1 MALMVRWLHL
11 LAAIVWIGGM
21 LFLALVLMPALRDLE
36 DPKLRS
42 QLVSL
47 VGRRFRTV
55 GWIAIGVLIT
65 TGILN
70 VMRLGVSPLALLD
83 TRFGTILGLKLAL
96 VSVMIVLS
104 GVHDFILGPKLTSS
118 NPMPGGTGSEGL
130 RRTVVTLAR
139 VNLLVGITI
148 VLLGLMLSHG

>member
-1 MALMVRWLHL
+1 MALFVLWFHL

-21 LFLALVLMPALRDLE
+21 LFLALVLIPSLQGLE
-36 DPKLRS
+36 DSKLRS
-42 QLVSL
+42 QLVHL

-70 VMRLGVSPLALLD
+70 VIRLGVSPIALLG

-118 NPMPGGTGSEGL
+118 NPRPGSTGSDGL